1 MNTIITFK
9 FKGPAGADGLGK
21 WIFKTNNAT
30 GGYKTFEVG
39 KEYELPSAEVELLP
53 QDMIEI
59 ISTTIDNGH
68 SIYMSVS
75 SYNTKGDG
83 INDDTSAIV
92 AAISAVNAAGGGI
105 VYFPKGNYKT
115 TANINVPKKVSLLG
129 EGKFAVK
136 FTLNNNTTSVFTL
149 EGNQEISGL
158 FFNSQLGV
166 RPTGDNVTI
175 SDCGFS
181 CSIQGIQNSATVNNL
196 IVSDCLF
203 DGCGYGILSNS
214 NPSYDVRIINC
225 HFINTNSD
233 DIEIN
238 SASSRWVIIGC
249 TFKNNVS
256 TSQSAGFGIGVAL
269 AAKDIKIADCTFE
282 NIIGQAIHAEDRTLV
297 SVENCSFKNCGSNL
311 YTGSPMADIVILSS
325 AEVSIKGCTFHKS
338 STGYSTVAVCNF
350 TGEVGGKVKVSDST
364 FYQKS
369 VGVNISVY
377 DSEFIGDSS
386 LAKGSKAGIGIDS
399 PTIGNEIRGCKF
411 TDLAKAIIVGHT
423 TGGSYGGLIKSNT
436 FTRCDFGIHTSVRSS
451 DNWDLAGRDEFI
463 DDNNFFSCKNGIKL
477 ANGMNTPRMNYTV
490 TNNTFQGC
498 DTPVIL
504 ADFTPGYSP
513 VVKNNIILDAI
524 NSNILNSNNALQIGD
539 TRIGSNNILEFWNG
553 TSYSRLDTETLKNY
567 QNENRYRNII
577 KARHK
582 NISNKFYNSDTLPK
596 GMAIGDSI
604 CQGAGAEDVLGI
616 WAWITATKLQT
627 KFGNTT
633 NNWHVSNFGVGG
645 STIYNNI
652 AYLSHLLDENLKPK
666 KGKAFSYDYWVII
679 TGRNDSAQI
688 PLADFTNMYRTAVR
702 SGIRAGI
709 DVICVTEPPT
719 INMTTGEI
727 EDVLY
732 PEYANVIRRIA
743 AQEGTS
749 LVDVHAEW
757 LYQKLIGTDLKT
769 LSADG
774 THPNNAGHAIIGD
787 LIYRCMIGES
797 QPSQT
802 LKNDNDPN
810 RLGYYVQSQYTT
822 KETYLTSVVT
832 PEVTTATTSRKEAT
846 GVNSAIKISSG
857 GYAQFL
863 IPNCRI
869 EGVIITFIA
878 GNSGKIEVQS
888 PWGLT
893 LAPFEIQSPSG
904 NVREFSVYAYGNS
917 NFAVN
922 PVSSGDILIKAK
934 NGDVVITGV
943 HIISPILVSEHSTVT
958 GIENGAPWNFFV
970 DQSKTWKS
978 SNVVG
983 STIKVKWYGTD
994 LAVDYARGTDFGIL
1008 GFVTDG
1014 SSKETADGYINNPHT
1029 FSTAIVAK
1037 NLARSWHETTFSVEA
1052 KNPTSTSTNVA
1063 IKNLQIFSSIPI
1075 DGVIVALE
1083 GKGITNY
1090 QLDWKLAIE
1099 KNPNPN
1105 EVSIETFRNLYTIDS
1120 LGREIHTAA
1129 VQAAIDSLPIIN
1141 QTPLIRNG
1149 KVIFSYDKYRL
1160 TNIQVPMG
1168 VSLEGVAPVS
1178 NIANQWTSN
1187 NGTVFVS
1194 MATTGA
1200 CITFTGQFLK
1210 GSGCSMKNIKMIGGN
1225 GAGTDGLVL
1234 DDIFY
1239 MKIQG
1244 CVFENLNVDNAIL
1257 LKSSTGNSCNWI
1269 DINGC
1274 LIKNIGDYNTYNYGR
1289 GIYMLSGSDSNII
1302 NTSVES
1308 CGGTGIGIGGKNNK
1322 VVDCFIDLN
1331 KTGITISSTDNSVL
1345 NTSVKL
1351 NQTNGILVNSGAHRT
1366 QILNGRI
1373 SNNNKSNAIANNTGF
1388 GIDVIADVN
1397 DLMIA
1402 NTFIEGEKEN
1412 ASVRIATSNTT
1423 GFITDSR
1430 LNVSGAYG
1438 PLYDP
1443 NNIVGTKVLVSAPD
1457 HMQPQSLS
1465 ALPTPEVKYRGK
1477 IYRVQGGTGTADALY
1492 ICHKLAND
1500 TYEWIQIG

>member
-1 MNTIITFK
+1 MNTIIKFK
-9 FKGPAGADGLGK
+9 FKGPAGSDSSGK
-21 WIFKTNNAT
+21 WIFKTNNVT

-39 KEYELPSAEVELLP
+39 KEYELSSSEVELLP

-75 SYNTKGDG
+75 SYNAKGDG
-83 INDDTSAIV
+83 VNDDTSMIVSAITAV
-92 AAISAVNAAGGGI
+92 AAAGGGI

-115 TANINVPKKVSLLG
+115 TANISVPKKVSLLG
-129 EGKFAVK
+129 EEKFAVK

-149 EGNQEISGL
+149 EGNQEVHGL
-158 FFNSQLGV
+158 SFNSQLGV

-175 SDCGFS
+175 SDCNFS

-196 IVSDCLF
+196 TVTECLF
-203 DGCGYGILSNS
+203 DGCGYGILSNI
-214 NPSYDVRIINC
+214 NPSYDVKISNC
-225 HFINTNSD
+225 HFVNTNSD

-238 SASSRWVIIGC
+238 SASARWIITDC

-256 TSQSAGFGIGVAL
+256 TAQSAGFAIGMAL
-269 AAKDIKIADCTFE
+269 NAKDIRIANCIFE
-282 NIIGQAIHAEDRTLV
+282 NIIGQAIHAEDHTLV
-297 SVENCSFKNCGSNL
+297 SIENCSFKDCGSTL
-311 YTGSPMADIVILSS
+311 YTGSPICDIVILSG
-325 AEVSIKGCTFHKS
+325 ADVSIKGCTFHKS
-338 STGYSTVAVCNF
+338 STGYSTVGVCNF
-350 TGEVGGKVKVSDST
+350 TGEVGGKARISDSV

-369 VGVNISVY
+369 VSVNISVY
-377 DSEFIGDSS
+377 NSEFIGDSS
-386 LAKGSKAGIGIDS
+386 LAKGSKAGVGIDS
-399 PTIGNEIRGCKF
+399 PAIDNEVIGCKF
-411 TDLAKAIIVGHT
+411 TNLSKAIILGHT
-423 TGGSYGGLIKSNT
+423 IGGSYGGIIKGNI
-436 FTRCDFGIHTSVRSS
+436 FTKCDFGLHTSIRTS

-463 DDNNFFSCKNGIKL
+463 DDNTFFNCKTGIKI

-490 TNNTFQGC
+490 TNNKFQTC
-498 DTPVIL
+498 DVPVSL

-513 VVKNNIILDAI
+513 VIKNNVILDSHG
-524 NSNILNSNNALQIGD
+524 SNILNSDNALQIGD
-539 TRIGSNNILEFWNG
+539 TRIGSNGILEFWNG
-553 TSYSRLDTETLKNY
+553 NSYSKLDTEILKTY
-567 QNENRYRNII
+567 QNENRYKSII

-582 NISNKFYNSDTLPK
+582 NISNKFYNSDAPPK
-596 GMAIGDSI
+596 GMAVGDSI

-616 WAWITATKLQT
+616 WAWITATKLQI

-633 NNWHVSNFGVGG
+633 NSWHVSNFGVGG

-652 AYLSHLLDENLKPK
+652 AYLSHLLDENLKPE

-679 TGRNDSAQI
+679 TGRNDSTQVA
-688 PLADFTNMYRTAVR
+688 LADFSNMYRTAVR

-719 INMTTGEI
+719 INITTGEI
-727 EDVLY
+727 EDLLY
-732 PEYANVIRRIA
+732 PEYANIIRRIA
-743 AQEGTS
+743 AQEGAS
-749 LVDVHAEW
+749 LVDAHAEW
-757 LYQKLIGTDLKT
+757 MYQKLIGTDLRT
-769 LSADG
+769 LSSDG
-774 THPNNAGHAIIGD
+774 THPNNAGYAIIGD
-787 LIYRCMIGES
+787 LIYRCMIDASTPCEI
-797 QPSQT
+797 
-802 LKNDNDPN
+802 LKNENDPN
-810 RLGYYVQSQYTT
+810 RLGYYAQSTYKT
-822 KETYLTSVVT
+822 KDTYLTSVVV

-846 GVNSAIKISSG
+846 GVNEAIKISNG

-893 LAPFEIQSPSG
+893 LAPFEIQSPGGS
-904 NVREFSVYAYGNS
+904 VREFSVYAYGNS
-917 NFAVN
+917 NFTVN
-922 PVSSGDILIKAK
+922 PVSAGDILVRAK
-934 NGDVVITGV
+934 NGDVIITGV
-943 HIISPILVSEHSTVT
+943 HIISPILVSEHATVT
-958 GIENGAPWNFFV
+958 GLENGAPWNFFV
-970 DQSKTWKS
+970 DQNKKWKS
-978 SNVVG
+978 SNVV
-983 STIKVKWYGTD
+983 SNTIKVKWYGTD

-1008 GFVTDG
+1008 GFTTDG
-1014 SSKETADGYINNPHT
+1014 DEKETADGYVNNPHT

-1037 NLARSWHETTFSVEA
+1037 NLTRGWHETVFSVEP
-1052 KNPTSTSTNVA
+1052 KNATSTSTNVA
-1063 IKNLQIFSSIPI
+1063 IRNLQIFSSVPI
-1075 DGVIVALE
+1075 DGTIIALE

-1090 QLDWKLAIE
+1090 AIDGKLAIE

-1105 EVSIETFRNLYTIDS
+1105 EVSIDTFRHLYTIDG
-1120 LGREIHTAA
+1120 LGREIHTDAIL
-1129 VQAAIDSLPIIN
+1129 AAIDSLPTIN
-1141 QTPLIRNG
+1141 QNPLIKNG
-1149 KVIFSYDKYRL
+1149 KIIFSYDKYRMA
-1160 TNIQVPMG
+1160 NVQVPMG

-1178 NIANQWTSN
+1178 NIANPWTSN

-1194 MATTGA
+1194 IATTGA

-1225 GAGTDGLVL
+1225 GTGTDGLVL
-1234 DDIFY
+1234 DDIFF

-1269 DINGC
+1269 DIDGC
-1274 LIKNIGDYNTYNYGR
+1274 LVKNIGDYNNYGYGR
-1289 GIYMLSGSDSNII
+1289 GIYMLSGSDSNVV
-1302 NTSVES
+1302 NTSVET
-1308 CGGTGIGIGGKNNK
+1308 CGGSGIGIGGKNNK
-1322 VVDCFIDLN
+1322 IIDCFVDLN
-1331 KTGITISSTDNSVL
+1331 KTGISISSTDNSVL

-1351 NQTNGILVNSGAHRT
+1351 NFTNGILVNAGAHRT

-1373 SNNNKSNAIANNTGF
+1373 SNNNKSNTISSTTGF

-1412 ASVRIATSNTT
+1412 ASIRIATVNTT
-1423 GFITDSR
+1423 GFITDCR

-1443 NNIVGTKVLVSAPD
+1443 YEIIGNKVLVSAPD
-1457 HMQPQSLS
+1457 HIQPQSLS
-1465 ALPTPEVKYRGK
+1465 ALPTAAAKYRGK
-1477 IYRVQGGTGTADALY
+1477 IYRVQGGTGVADALY
-1492 ICHKLAND
+1492 ICQKLANE
-1500 TYEWIQIG
+1500 TYNWIQIG